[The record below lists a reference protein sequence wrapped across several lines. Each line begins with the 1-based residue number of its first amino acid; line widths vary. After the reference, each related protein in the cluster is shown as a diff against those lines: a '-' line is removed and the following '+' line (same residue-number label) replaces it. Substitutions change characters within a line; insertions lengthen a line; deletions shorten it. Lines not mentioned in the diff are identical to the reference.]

1 MIKYATQDISKK
13 DISEVVKTLKSD
25 YITQGPKIEEFE
37 SNISKYCNVKHSISV
52 SSATNALHL
61 SYLTLGLSK
70 GDYLWTSPVTFVS
83 TVNAALF
90 CGAKIEYVD
99 IDPKTFNISVDS
111 LEKQLV
117 KAEKNKKLP
126 KIIVPV
132 HLGGVSCEMQRIYK
146 LSKKYKFKIVEDAS
160 HALGGRYNNKVIGN
174 CEFSDICVFSF
185 HPVKIITTGEGGI
198 VLTKNSTIAKKIKLL
213 RSHGT
218 LKNIKNSN
226 FYKNEIWNYKQYY
239 LGYHYRMTD
248 INATLGISQLKR
260 VDSFV
265 KKRNFIAKKYNNA
278 FKKLPIITQKI
289 NQNCLSSYHLYLFKI
304 DKGKTKKTRNQLYK
318 FLEEN
323 NIQPNFHY
331 IPVYR
336 HPFHNKKKYK
346 KNMYE
351 ETENYFKNA
360 ITIPLHTKLTSKEQ
374 NYIIS
379 IINKFFDK

>member
-132 HLGGVSCEMQRIYK
+132 HLGGV
-146 LSKKYKFKIVEDAS
+146 
-160 HALGGRYNNKVIGN
+160 
-174 CEFSDICVFSF
+174 
-185 HPVKIITTGEGGI
+185 
-198 VLTKNSTIAKKIKLL
+198 
-213 RSHGT
+213 
-218 LKNIKNSN
+218 
-226 FYKNEIWNYKQYY
+226 
-239 LGYHYRMTD
+239 
-248 INATLGISQLKR
+248 
-260 VDSFV
+260 
-265 KKRNFIAKKYNNA
+265 
-278 FKKLPIITQKI
+278 
-289 NQNCLSSYHLYLFKI
+289 
-304 DKGKTKKTRNQLYK
+304 
-318 FLEEN
+318 
-323 NIQPNFHY
+323 
-331 IPVYR
+331 
-336 HPFHNKKKYK
+336 
-346 KNMYE
+346 
-351 ETENYFKNA
+351 
-360 ITIPLHTKLTSKEQ
+360 
-374 NYIIS
+374 
-379 IINKFFDK
+379 